1 MAGNWC
7 TVCLSGQIQGRLG
20 VGTDGPP
27 GFGGARLSGVRNVY
41 DRTARAGHARRF
53 TLLILAGGCLSLVP
67 WVGYLAGS
75 LPDRFDTGQWRLAW
89 VGFDIGLLCL
99 WGAAGWLGWRRHPAT
114 VPVLAAIAAMMC
126 CDAWFDVMLDWRTA
140 DWTDSVALA
149 VAVELPVAAL
159 LLTRAR
165 HLLVGGTVI
174 RRLTL
179 TDLDLQTDTTVRLVL
194 RAVHK
199 GGADAATLAAVTGV
213 ARSDVETALRRLR
226 NSGYLE
232 CSRSGRW
239 RARALDLRRP
249 KSTDFDAAGRQ
260 RYARYMETKLDR
272 ELRIFA
278 RVAADYDRLGPWGKG
293 SRATAYLSE
302 KDLAQFETEYL
313 DLINR
318 YAHRHDTMSDR
329 VHPIALRFYAFPQ
342 TLIDEVDREA
352 GALV

>member
-1 MAGNWC
+1 M
-7 TVCLSGQIQGRLG
+7 
-20 VGTDGPP
+20 
-27 GFGGARLSGVRNVY
+27 RNVS

-53 TLLILAGGCLSLVP
+53 TLVILAGGCAGLVP

-114 VPVLAAIAAMMC
+114 VPVLAAVAAMMC
-126 CDAWFDVMLDWRTA
+126 CDAWFDVMLDWRTS
-140 DWTDSVALA
+140 DWTASVALA

-165 HLLVGGTVI
+165 HLLVGGTVV

-179 TDLDLQTDTTVRLVL
+179 TDLDLHTDAIVRRVL
-194 RAVHK
+194 RAVRE
-199 GGADAATLAAVTGV
+199 GGADTQTLAAVTGLP
-213 ARSDVETALRRLR
+213 RSDVETALHRLR
-226 NSGYLE
+226 NGGYLE
-232 CSRSGRW
+232 RSSGGRW
-239 RARALDLRRP
+239 RSRALDLRRP
-249 KSTDFDAAGRQ
+249 KSTDFDTAGQQ

-278 RVAADYDRLGPWGKG
+278 RAAAHYDVLGPWGKG
-293 SRATAYLSE
+293 SRATVYLSE
-302 KDLAQFETEYL
+302 KDLAQFEAEYL

-318 YAHRHDTMSDR
+318 YAHRHDGMSDR
-329 VHPIALRFYAFPQ
+329 VQPIALRFYAFPQ
-342 TLIDEVDREA
+342 TLVDEVDREM